1 MTLLKDKVASK
12 PEITTKD
19 EALLIVKNSI
29 YFDEQWYCDNQ
40 NDLKSLNIDFCQHFT
55 CYGWRQ
61 NRAPSE
67 LFSTKL
73 YLTIYPD
80 VARLDINPLI
90 HYELHG
96 RSEGRIILP
105 YNIEVI
111 YNSEYFDHK
120 YYTSRHNKT
129 FTSRIEA
136 CIDYVTSGDIK
147 RIPSPRFNSNLYLE
161 SYKDVAEANV
171 PALLHYELHGKSEGR
186 SIGVAHPE
194 THYLEYENPNAVQY
208 TNKRIC
214 IFAFYSADGLIAQE
228 TLYLLT
234 AIRKVTDGIILV
246 GDCGLRPSEVEK
258 FKDLVIYARFER
270 HQEYDF
276 GSYKRAYAYADA
288 SGVLKNVDEILIAND
303 SIVGPCGD
311 INSFFEMR
319 KLDGDPSFY
328 GITINNYGFRD
339 INSHGNSLFSPHIQ
353 SYFLTLHKDIFNS
366 SFWKEFIYSVKH
378 EKNKIDIIINYEMG
392 MSKLLSENGHTP
404 VAMYKS
410 TAGLNPVARECMD
423 VLNNSLF
430 FKKSMLPGL
439 SPERS
444 GIVNGIFKAKGFP
457 FELQKNVVIPTESY
471 NPAIS
476 PESALK
482 IVDTDIIDGT
492 IYFFSVSEYRYNALE
507 ILLTSGGELYQL
519 FAADTNSSICKPYKG
534 LIEANKSQ
542 GLFTYIFRFCE
553 TLIHRGAT
561 LSFTNEGHLVTI
573 KYLYGDVPCFDFMN
587 HREMDVYPRIEG
599 KTLHI
604 ETKDQSII
612 SIMLSSKYSAA
623 DKELYTQILSKQPA
637 AKYSLFT
644 ERDSLTSDN
653 AYEFFKYSLSKNEN
667 CFYITSKE
675 VIAQEQDR
683 KLQNHLVERGSARH
697 KELLI
702 EAKDL
707 FCAFGYPALLHGA
720 FRDIHMIALRYKL
733 FLMWHGISAG
743 DKDSYEIAAYNGNR
757 SSGIIACSKFE
768 SENFKALG
776 HKRII
781 NSGYPRMDKW
791 ANSQPLQSNI
801 LILFFTWRKN
811 LFKSDLAEFIHSTYV
826 LQIKQLIAKIT
837 TDRPNLELYYFI
849 HNSIPHQHVECLA
862 AILRGINK
870 RIRFVNN
877 NDTTTFNRLFNAAQ
891 HLITDYS
898 SVGYDFAYH
907 KGRRPIFYIPS
918 DFIDG
923 HYTTTK
929 LFKKIQPGI
938 TAESCASVVKALG
951 TSSAQ
956 APKPKNEKFFYYRD
970 DLNCERTFNEIYNEK
985 TR

>member
-1 MTLLKDKVASK
+1 MINTKDKAAS
-12 PEITTKD
+12 ISRTTTKD
-19 EALLIVKNSI
+19 EAILIVKNSDF
-29 YFDEQWYCDNQ
+29 FDEQWYRDNQ
-40 NDLKSLNIDFCQHFT
+40 NDLKSLNIDLCQHFT
-55 CYGWRQ
+55 HYGWRQ

-67 LFSTKL
+67 RFSIKL
-73 YLTIYPD
+73 YTTIYPD
-80 VARLDINPLI
+80 VAQLDINPLI

-96 RSEGRIILP
+96 RREGRIVLP
-105 YNIEVI
+105 YVMEVI
-111 YNSEYFDHK
+111 YNSEYFDHNYYISK
-120 YYTSRHNKT
+120 YNKT

-136 CIDYVTSGDIK
+136 CIDYVTSGDI
-147 RIPSPRFNSNLYLE
+147 RRLPSTRFNSNIYLE
-161 SYKDVAEANV
+161 SYKDVTEANV

-186 SIGVAHPE
+186 SIGIAHPD
-194 THYLEYENPNAVQY
+194 THYLEYKNPKATQY
-208 TNKRIC
+208 KNKRIC
-214 IFAFYSADGLIAQE
+214 IFAFYSVDGFIAHE
-228 TLYLLT
+228 TLYLLA
-234 AIRKVTDGIILV
+234 AIREVTDGIILV
-246 GDCGLRPSEVEK
+246 GDCGIRPSEVEK
-258 FKDLVIYARFER
+258 IKDLVFYARFER

-276 GSYKRAYAYADA
+276 GSYKRAYSYADV
-288 SGVLKNVDEILIAND
+288 SGVLKEVDEILIAND

-311 INSFFEMR
+311 INDFFKTR

-366 SFWKEFIYSVKH
+366 SYWKEFIYSVKH

-404 VAMYKS
+404 ASMYKS
-410 TAGLNPVARECMD
+410 RAGLNPVARECMD

-439 SPERS
+439 SPERG

-457 FELQKNVVIPTESY
+457 FELLKNVVTPTDGY
-471 NPAIS
+471 NPAGS
-476 PESALK
+476 PDHVLK
-482 IVDTDIIDGT
+482 IVDTDMRDDM
-492 IYFFSVSEYRYNALE
+492 IYMFAVSEYQYEALE
-507 ILLTSGGELYQL
+507 ILLTSSEELHQL
-519 FAADTNSSICKPYKG
+519 FAIDINSTTCKPYKG

-542 GLFTYIFRFCE
+542 GLFTYIFKLDE
-553 TLIHRGAT
+553 TLINRGAT
-561 LSFTNEGHLVTI
+561 LNFANEGHTLQI

-587 HREMDVYPRIEG
+587 HREMKVYPRIEG

-612 SIMLSSKYSAA
+612 SIMLSSNYSTA
-623 DKELYTQILSKQPA
+623 DKELYTQILSKQTI

-653 AYEFFKYSLSKNEN
+653 AYEFFKYCLSRNEN
-667 CFYITSKE
+667 CYYITSKE
-675 VIAQEQDR
+675 VLVQEQDSTIQ
-683 KLQNHLVERGSARH
+683 KHLIERGSARH

-720 FRDIHMIALRYKL
+720 FRDIHMIALRYRL

-757 SSGIIACSKFE
+757 SNGIIACSKFE

-791 ANSQPLQSNI
+791 ANPQPLERGI

-811 LFKSDLAEFIHSTYV
+811 LFKSDLAEFVNSAYV
-826 LQIKQLIAKIT
+826 FHIKQLITRIT
-837 TDRPNLELYYFI
+837 IDQPDLELYYFI

-862 AILRGINK
+862 AILRGVNK
-870 RIRFVNN
+870 KIRFVNN
-877 NDTTTFNRLFNAAQ
+877 NDTKTFNRLFNAAQ

-923 HYTTTK
+923 HYTVTK

-938 TAESCASVVKALG
+938 IAESCASVLKALG
-951 TSSAQ
+951 TPGTKI
-956 APKPKNEKFFYYRD
+956 PKPKGERFFLYRD
-970 DLNCERTFNEIYNEK
+970 GLNCERTFNEIYPAN